1 MATIKATTIENLDEE
16 LNVSEDLNILVQ
28 SSETPAKTKRTTLK
42 NLKSIFGAAG
52 TGGTTQPKGEGEGES
67 DGYQGLNSFD
77 SFEYASE

>member
-16 LNVSEDLNILVQ
+16 LNVTEDLNILIQ
-28 SSETPAKTKRTTLK
+28 SSEPNRSKTKRTTLK
-42 NLKSIFGAAG
+42 NLKSIFAAA
-52 TGGTTQPKGEGEGES
+52 GGTTQPEGEGES

>member
-1 MATIKATTIENLDEE
+1 MATIKATTIENLDTE
-16 LNVSEDLNILVQ
+16 LNVTEDLNILVQ
-28 SSETPAKTKRTTLK
+28 SSEASAKTKRTTLK

-52 TGGTTQPKGEGEGES
+52 TGGTTQPEGQGES